1 MTVAELL
8 SYKSFNNFMA
18 LEYGY
23 APNELLDL
31 STSDLYAYM
40 VEWYNSPFFPA
51 GVNRE
56 RIRTVIEDDKQ
67 ISVGRKCKKLP

>member
-1 MTVAELL
+1 MTVAKLL
-8 SYKSFNNFMA
+8 SYKSFIKFMA

-23 APNELLDL
+23 ASNELTEL

-40 VEWYNSPFFPA
+40 VEWYNSPFSPV
-51 GVNRE
+51 GVARE
-56 RIRTVIEDDKQ
+56 RIRVVIEDDKQ